1 MNRDKGLQL
10 YNIKELLNNK
20 YVIPIYQRNFAWS
33 EGEIRQLILDIAD
46 ASENTDNYYIGT
58 LITYDRGNN
67 LFEIIDGQ
75 QRLTTL
81 SILLSL
87 IKNKYKDEYKKYIS
101 KSYSLN
107 LTFDSRKNST
117 YTLKALY
124 DKDENDI
131 EKYISENQNSI
142 TEGYIICKKVLTEI
156 LKEKFRNNEAKFFE
170 YLFNNVKILQVLVL
184 EDTDLNHYFEIM
196 NSRGE
201 QLEMHEI
208 LKARLLDKLE
218 NENDKF
224 IFNLIWEACSNMER
238 YIQFGFESKLRNDIF
253 KSDWNSLINEDEI
266 YIKERIK
273 RFIGK
278 SSQIPPIYSAI
289 KIKGKK
295 AYEYA
300 RNGENV
306 SLKPREIEIFNIDDI
321 DVNLRKRQVSFVVS
335 CTKGTYI
342 RSVVHD
348 IGIKLGCGA
357 TMIELKRLKTG
368 DFDINDSI
376 DLYEFLNLEYL
387 DMLDKIVSI
396 EELYKDS
403 KKINL
408 KDKDYDKFL
417 NGIAIK
423 TDVPNGIVRV
433 YENLRYKGLGKVN
446 DNLLKRFIIE

>member
-1 MNRDKGLQL
+1 MVPQIKNGVLNIDKPQGITSHDVVDIVRKIFPG
-10 YNIKELLNNK
+10 IKVGHTGTLDPIATGVLPICIGKATKLSDELL
-20 YVIPIYQRNFAWS
+20 
-33 EGEIRQLILDIAD
+33 
-46 ASENTDNYYIGT
+46 SENKVYKVKMLLGVETD
-58 LITYDRGNN
+58 TYDITGKIVFAN
-67 LFEIIDGQ
+67 
-75 QRLTTL
+75 TL
-81 SILLSL
+81 
-87 IKNKYKDEYKKYIS
+87 
-101 KSYSLN
+101 
-107 LTFDSRKNST
+107 
-117 YTLKALY
+117 
-124 DKDENDI
+124 
-131 EKYISENQNSI
+131 
-142 TEGYIICKKVLTEI
+142 
-156 LKEKFRNNEAKFFE
+156 
-170 YLFNNVKILQVLVL
+170 
-184 EDTDLNHYFEIM
+184 
-196 NSRGE
+196 
-201 QLEMHEI
+201 
-208 LKARLLDKLE
+208 
-218 NENDKF
+218 
-224 IFNLIWEACSNMER
+224 
-238 YIQFGFESKLRNDIF
+238 
-253 KSDWNSLINEDEI
+253 NEDEI

-342 RSVVHD
+342 RSLVHD

-403 KKINL
+403 KKVNL
-408 KDKDYDKFL
+408 NDKDYDKFL
-417 NGIAIK
+417 NGITIK

>member
-1 MNRDKGLQL
+1 MVPQIKNGILNIDKPQGITSHDVVDIVRKIFPG
-10 YNIKELLNNK
+10 IKVGHTGTLDPIATGVLPICIGKATKLSDELL
-20 YVIPIYQRNFAWS
+20 
-33 EGEIRQLILDIAD
+33 
-46 ASENTDNYYIGT
+46 SENKVYKVKMLLGVETD
-58 LITYDRGNN
+58 TYDITGKIVFAN
-67 LFEIIDGQ
+67 
-75 QRLTTL
+75 TL
-81 SILLSL
+81 
-87 IKNKYKDEYKKYIS
+87 
-101 KSYSLN
+101 
-107 LTFDSRKNST
+107 
-117 YTLKALY
+117 
-124 DKDENDI
+124 
-131 EKYISENQNSI
+131 
-142 TEGYIICKKVLTEI
+142 
-156 LKEKFRNNEAKFFE
+156 
-170 YLFNNVKILQVLVL
+170 
-184 EDTDLNHYFEIM
+184 
-196 NSRGE
+196 
-201 QLEMHEI
+201 
-208 LKARLLDKLE
+208 
-218 NENDKF
+218 
-224 IFNLIWEACSNMER
+224 
-238 YIQFGFESKLRNDIF
+238 
-253 KSDWNSLINEDEI
+253 NEDEI

-342 RSVVHD
+342 RSLVHD

-408 KDKDYDKFL
+408 NDKDYDKFL

>member
-1 MNRDKGLQL
+1 MVPQIKNGILNIDKPQGITSHDVVDIVRKIFPG
-10 YNIKELLNNK
+10 IKVGHTGTLDPIATGVLPICIGKATKLSDELL
-20 YVIPIYQRNFAWS
+20 
-33 EGEIRQLILDIAD
+33 
-46 ASENTDNYYIGT
+46 SENKVYKVKMLLGVETD
-58 LITYDRGNN
+58 TYDITGKIVFAN
-67 LFEIIDGQ
+67 
-75 QRLTTL
+75 TL
-81 SILLSL
+81 
-87 IKNKYKDEYKKYIS
+87 
-101 KSYSLN
+101 
-107 LTFDSRKNST
+107 
-117 YTLKALY
+117 
-124 DKDENDI
+124 
-131 EKYISENQNSI
+131 
-142 TEGYIICKKVLTEI
+142 
-156 LKEKFRNNEAKFFE
+156 
-170 YLFNNVKILQVLVL
+170 
-184 EDTDLNHYFEIM
+184 
-196 NSRGE
+196 
-201 QLEMHEI
+201 
-208 LKARLLDKLE
+208 
-218 NENDKF
+218 
-224 IFNLIWEACSNMER
+224 
-238 YIQFGFESKLRNDIF
+238 
-253 KSDWNSLINEDEI
+253 NEDEI

-342 RSVVHD
+342 RSLVHD

-368 DFDINDSI
+368 DFDINDST

>member
-1 MNRDKGLQL
+1 MVPQIKNGILNIDKPQGITSHDVVDIVRKIFPG
-10 YNIKELLNNK
+10 IKVGHTGTLDPIATGVLPICIGKATKLSDELL
-20 YVIPIYQRNFAWS
+20 
-33 EGEIRQLILDIAD
+33 
-46 ASENTDNYYIGT
+46 SENKVYKVKMLLGVETD
-58 LITYDRGNN
+58 TYDITGKIVFAN
-67 LFEIIDGQ
+67 
-75 QRLTTL
+75 TL
-81 SILLSL
+81 
-87 IKNKYKDEYKKYIS
+87 
-101 KSYSLN
+101 
-107 LTFDSRKNST
+107 
-117 YTLKALY
+117 
-124 DKDENDI
+124 
-131 EKYISENQNSI
+131 
-142 TEGYIICKKVLTEI
+142 
-156 LKEKFRNNEAKFFE
+156 
-170 YLFNNVKILQVLVL
+170 
-184 EDTDLNHYFEIM
+184 
-196 NSRGE
+196 
-201 QLEMHEI
+201 
-208 LKARLLDKLE
+208 
-218 NENDKF
+218 
-224 IFNLIWEACSNMER
+224 
-238 YIQFGFESKLRNDIF
+238 
-253 KSDWNSLINEDEI
+253 NEDEI

-306 SLKPREIEIFNIDDI
+306 SLKPREIEIFNIDNI

-342 RSVVHD
+342 RSLVHD

-368 DFDINDSI
+368 NFDINDSI

>member
-1 MNRDKGLQL
+1 MVPQIKNGILNIDKPQGITSHDVVDIVRKIFPG
-10 YNIKELLNNK
+10 IKVGHTGTLDPIATGVLPICIGKATKLSDELL
-20 YVIPIYQRNFAWS
+20 
-33 EGEIRQLILDIAD
+33 
-46 ASENTDNYYIGT
+46 SENKVYKVKMLLGVETD
-58 LITYDRGNN
+58 TYDITGKIVFAN
-67 LFEIIDGQ
+67 
-75 QRLTTL
+75 TL
-81 SILLSL
+81 
-87 IKNKYKDEYKKYIS
+87 
-101 KSYSLN
+101 
-107 LTFDSRKNST
+107 
-117 YTLKALY
+117 
-124 DKDENDI
+124 
-131 EKYISENQNSI
+131 
-142 TEGYIICKKVLTEI
+142 
-156 LKEKFRNNEAKFFE
+156 
-170 YLFNNVKILQVLVL
+170 
-184 EDTDLNHYFEIM
+184 
-196 NSRGE
+196 
-201 QLEMHEI
+201 
-208 LKARLLDKLE
+208 
-218 NENDKF
+218 
-224 IFNLIWEACSNMER
+224 
-238 YIQFGFESKLRNDIF
+238 
-253 KSDWNSLINEDEI
+253 NEDEI

-306 SLKPREIEIFNIDDI
+306 SLKPREIEIFNIDNI

-342 RSVVHD
+342 RSLVHD

-403 KKINL
+403 KKVNL

-423 TDVPNGIVRV
+423 TDVQNGIVRV

>member
-1 MNRDKGLQL
+1 MVPQIKNGILNIDKPQGITSHDVVDIVRKIFPG
-10 YNIKELLNNK
+10 IKVGHTGTLD
-20 YVIPIYQRNFAWS
+20 PIATGVLPICIGKATKLSDEF
-33 EGEIRQLILDIAD
+33 L
-46 ASENTDNYYIGT
+46 SENKVYKVKMLLGVETD
-58 LITYDRGNN
+58 TYDITGKIVFAN
-67 LFEIIDGQ
+67 
-75 QRLTTL
+75 TL
-81 SILLSL
+81 
-87 IKNKYKDEYKKYIS
+87 
-101 KSYSLN
+101 
-107 LTFDSRKNST
+107 
-117 YTLKALY
+117 
-124 DKDENDI
+124 
-131 EKYISENQNSI
+131 
-142 TEGYIICKKVLTEI
+142 
-156 LKEKFRNNEAKFFE
+156 
-170 YLFNNVKILQVLVL
+170 
-184 EDTDLNHYFEIM
+184 
-196 NSRGE
+196 
-201 QLEMHEI
+201 
-208 LKARLLDKLE
+208 
-218 NENDKF
+218 
-224 IFNLIWEACSNMER
+224 
-238 YIQFGFESKLRNDIF
+238 
-253 KSDWNSLINEDEI
+253 NEDEI

-342 RSVVHD
+342 RSLVHD

-396 EELYKDS
+396 EELYRDS

>member
-1 MNRDKGLQL
+1 MVPQIKNGILNIDKPQGITSHDVVDIVRKIFPG
-10 YNIKELLNNK
+10 IKVGHTGTLDPIATGVLPICIGKATKLSDELL
-20 YVIPIYQRNFAWS
+20 
-33 EGEIRQLILDIAD
+33 
-46 ASENTDNYYIGT
+46 SENKVYKVKMLLGVETD
-58 LITYDRGNN
+58 TYDITGKIVFAN
-67 LFEIIDGQ
+67 
-75 QRLTTL
+75 TL
-81 SILLSL
+81 
-87 IKNKYKDEYKKYIS
+87 
-101 KSYSLN
+101 
-107 LTFDSRKNST
+107 
-117 YTLKALY
+117 
-124 DKDENDI
+124 
-131 EKYISENQNSI
+131 
-142 TEGYIICKKVLTEI
+142 
-156 LKEKFRNNEAKFFE
+156 
-170 YLFNNVKILQVLVL
+170 
-184 EDTDLNHYFEIM
+184 
-196 NSRGE
+196 
-201 QLEMHEI
+201 
-208 LKARLLDKLE
+208 
-218 NENDKF
+218 
-224 IFNLIWEACSNMER
+224 
-238 YIQFGFESKLRNDIF
+238 
-253 KSDWNSLINEDEI
+253 NEDEI

-289 KIKGKK
+289 MIKGKK

-342 RSVVHD
+342 RSLVHD

-408 KDKDYDKFL
+408 NDKDYDKFL
-417 NGIAIK
+417 NGITIK

>member
-1 MNRDKGLQL
+1 MVPQIKNGILNIDKPQGITSHDVVDIVRKIFPG
-10 YNIKELLNNK
+10 IKVGHTGTLDPIATGVLPICIGKATKLSDELL
-20 YVIPIYQRNFAWS
+20 
-33 EGEIRQLILDIAD
+33 
-46 ASENTDNYYIGT
+46 SENKVYKVKMLLGVETD
-58 LITYDRGNN
+58 TYDITGKIVFAN
-67 LFEIIDGQ
+67 
-75 QRLTTL
+75 TL
-81 SILLSL
+81 
-87 IKNKYKDEYKKYIS
+87 
-101 KSYSLN
+101 
-107 LTFDSRKNST
+107 
-117 YTLKALY
+117 
-124 DKDENDI
+124 
-131 EKYISENQNSI
+131 
-142 TEGYIICKKVLTEI
+142 
-156 LKEKFRNNEAKFFE
+156 
-170 YLFNNVKILQVLVL
+170 
-184 EDTDLNHYFEIM
+184 
-196 NSRGE
+196 
-201 QLEMHEI
+201 
-208 LKARLLDKLE
+208 
-218 NENDKF
+218 
-224 IFNLIWEACSNMER
+224 
-238 YIQFGFESKLRNDIF
+238 
-253 KSDWNSLINEDEI
+253 NEDEI

-321 DVNLRKRQVSFVVS
+321 DVNLRKRQVSFVVY

-342 RSVVHD
+342 RSLVHD

-417 NGIAIK
+417 NGRAIK

>member
-1 MNRDKGLQL
+1 MVPQIKNGILNIDKPQGITSHDVVDIVRKIFPG
-10 YNIKELLNNK
+10 IKVGHTGTLDPIATGVLPICIGKATKLSDELL
-20 YVIPIYQRNFAWS
+20 
-33 EGEIRQLILDIAD
+33 
-46 ASENTDNYYIGT
+46 SENKVYKVKMLLGVETD
-58 LITYDRGNN
+58 TYDITGKIVFAN
-67 LFEIIDGQ
+67 
-75 QRLTTL
+75 TL
-81 SILLSL
+81 
-87 IKNKYKDEYKKYIS
+87 
-101 KSYSLN
+101 
-107 LTFDSRKNST
+107 
-117 YTLKALY
+117 
-124 DKDENDI
+124 
-131 EKYISENQNSI
+131 
-142 TEGYIICKKVLTEI
+142 
-156 LKEKFRNNEAKFFE
+156 
-170 YLFNNVKILQVLVL
+170 
-184 EDTDLNHYFEIM
+184 
-196 NSRGE
+196 
-201 QLEMHEI
+201 
-208 LKARLLDKLE
+208 
-218 NENDKF
+218 
-224 IFNLIWEACSNMER
+224 
-238 YIQFGFESKLRNDIF
+238 
-253 KSDWNSLINEDEI
+253 NEDEI

-306 SLKPREIEIFNIDDI
+306 SLKHREIEIFNIDDI

-342 RSVVHD
+342 RSLVHD